1 MSSVKGEGGILI
13 FSIYEEIRALPGAI
27 KSTICLTIILAL
39 LAIIINWRLKKLN
52 PVGKTPKWLVPL
64 LALTKLI
71 NNFVKTNI
79 GKRWKSYAPFFFFLA
94 IYLLVSNTA
103 SIWGITQP
111 TSYIMVNATLA
122 IVIFFIIQVTGIVSN
137 GFKGYLKGFISPI
150 PILLPINII
159 GELSFPLALCL
170 RITGNMMAGNVI
182 SALVMNSFGFAGI
195 AIMPI
200 VNGILDIF
208 SGIIQAVVFII
219 LSIIF
224 VSQKINDDE
233 KIYT

>member
-1 MSSVKGEGGILI
+1 MFSFKGKGGILI
-13 FSIYEEIRALPGAI
+13 LTFYDEIRALPGAI
-27 KSTICLTIILAL
+27 KSTICLTIILAI

-52 PVGKTPKWLVPL
+52 PTGKIPKWLVPF

-94 IYLLVSNTA
+94 IYLLVANTA

-111 TSYIMVNATLA
+111 TSYIVVNATLA
-122 IVIFFIIQVTGIVSN
+122 IVIFFIIQITGIISN
-137 GFKGYLKGFISPI
+137 GFKGYLKGFVSPI

-159 GELSFPLALCL
+159 GEFSFPLALCL
-170 RITGNMMAGNVI
+170 RITGNILAGNVI
-182 SALVMNSFGFAGI
+182 STLVINSFGYAGI
-195 AIMPI
+195 VIMPV
-200 VNGILDIF
+200 VNIILDIF
-208 SGIIQAVVFII
+208 SGVIQAVVFII

-224 VSQKINDDE
+224 VSQKIKDDE
-233 KIYT
+233 KIYS